1 MSEPDPGRAP
11 SLRDRAVEL
20 GALRLALL
28 AAVAVLAA
36 SAPFA
41 SIGSSGPGAFDAAR
55 ALAAGAGAPGGPHG
69 IGVSLG
75 VVWTNLVAPP
85 LAVMMAFV
93 IPLDMLMSRL
103 YMADK
108 RGAER
113 ARYRRILTAE
123 ALAFVLLAAAW
134 TPFFAALLSL

>member
-11 SLRDRAVEL
+11 SLRDRAGEL

-28 AAVAVLAA
+28 AAAAALAA

-41 SIGSSGPGAFDAAR
+41 STGASGPGAFDAAR
-55 ALAAGAGAPGGPHG
+55 ALAVAGGAPGPHG
-69 IGVSLG
+69 VGVSLG

>member
-1 MSEPDPGRAP
+1 MSDPAPARAP
-11 SLRDRAVEL
+11 SLRDRAIEL

-36 SAPFA
+36 SAPF
-41 SIGSSGPGAFDAAR
+41 STMGSGGPGAFDAAR
-55 ALAAGAGAPGGPHG
+55 ALLLEGGAPAPPGV
-69 IGVSLG
+69 GVSLG
-75 VVWTNLVAPP
+75 VVWTALVAPP

-93 IPLDMLMSRL
+93 VPLDMLMSRI

-113 ARYRRILTAE
+113 ARYRRILAAE
-123 ALAFVLLAAAW
+123 ALALVLLAAAW
-134 TPFFAALLSL
+134 TPFFAALLSR